1 MFVLTIGL
9 SVISVGMSQEVSA
22 LSSLVGKW
30 SFNEAAGPIAHDT
43 SGNNHNGTILGA
55 THLPATDCKFF
66 RCLGFDGKDD
76 SVSIGSLGISTDKQP
91 FSIVAWIN
99 PDLSTINDGSVR
111 SIVQEGST
119 PNNSG
124 NGKFYVSFSVTSSHG
139 PGKIAIDI
147 GATQNY
153 AVIKYTKNE
162 IPGGQWSFVA
172 VTYDGSRTADGIKVY
187 VNGIERQTTTTPG
200 SGFNGTAIP
209 RDQWSIGAQV
219 HGFNPFAGSIDSV
232 KVLSC
237 ALDTK
242 EVMQEFHGF
251 NIMQC

>member
-1 MFVLTIGL
+1 M
-9 SVISVGMSQEVSA
+9 ISVGMSQEASA

-30 SFNEAAGPIAHDT
+30 SFNEAAGPIVHDS
-43 SGNNHNGTILGA
+43 SGNNHNGTIQGA
-55 THLPATDCKFF
+55 THLSAIDCKFF
-66 RCLGFDGKDD
+66 RCLGFDGVDD
-76 SVSIGSLGISTDKQP
+76 SVSIGSLGINSDTKP

-99 PDLSTINDGSVR
+99 PDSSTINDGTVR

-124 NGKFYVSFSVTSSHG
+124 NGKFYVDFALSSSHG
-139 PGKIAIDI
+139 PGEITFDV

-153 AVIKYTKNE
+153 AVIKYTKNV
-162 IPGGQWSFVA
+162 ISGDQWNFVA
-172 VTYDGSRTADGIKVY
+172 VTYNGSRTADGMKVY
-187 VNGIERQTTTTPG
+187 VNGIERQTTTIPG
-200 SGFNGTAIP
+200 SGFTGTAIP